1 MLKKDLLAGSTGES
15 FVGVY
20 HYRVTPV
27 YWESLVSHS
36 EVRNYGFTNE
46 KGNHGAAELL
56 NTQGK
61 SANLSSFQYY
71 ENKITS
77 FLFYF
82 TDKIAVSGIIEIDG
96 VKRDFDN
103 TMLLPVE
110 NEDGTLAPPHDII
123 RPACTSGK
131 PFELKCYIHQF
142 NARESG

>member
-1 MLKKDLLAGSTGES
+1 MLKKDLLAGSAGGP

-27 YWESLVSHS
+27 YWETLVSHS

-46 KGNHGAAELL
+46 EGNHGAAELL
-56 NTQGK
+56 NTQGE

-96 VKRDFDN
+96 VKRDFERS
-103 TMLLPVE
+103 TMFFPTA
-110 NEDGTLAPPHDII
+110 NEDGTLEPPHDII

-131 PFELKCYIHQF
+131 PFELKFYIHQF
-142 NARESG
+142 DARG